1 MGLGGDSVVLGS
13 IHCESRWT
21 PLVSLRVVGSLW
33 ESMGLIRI
41 DSTHL
46 GLGGDSVALG
56 SIHCESRWSPGES

>member
-1 MGLGGDSVVLGS
+1 MESLGLF
-13 IHCESRWT
+13 ESR
-21 PLVSLRVVGSLW
+21 GSPW

-56 SIHCESRWSPGES
+56 SIHCESRLSPGES

>member
-1 MGLGGDSVVLGS
+1 MGLGEDSVALGS
-13 IHCESRWT
+13 IHCESGWS
-21 PLVSLRVVGSLW
+21 PLVSLRVVGSPS

-56 SIHCESRWSPGES
+56 SIHCESRLSPRES

>member
-1 MGLGGDSVVLGS
+1 MGIGGDLVALGS
-13 IHCESRWT
+13 IHFESWWS
-21 PLVSLRVVGSLW
+21 PLVSLEVVGSPW